1 MSSCPYD
8 GVVVVPVP
16 PFVTLNTP
24 LTSFEPRPI
33 DEVLMMPFV
42 AFKNP
47 LSVLSVKLLAKR
59 FVIVPVAAASVP
71 IPRSPI
77 EPLVA

>member
-1 MSSCPYD
+1 
-8 GVVVVPVP
+8 
-16 PFVTLNTP
+16 
-24 LTSFEPRPI
+24 
-33 DEVLMMPFV
+33 MPFV